1 MIATLKLIFG
11 FLLAACLLAVAAPA
25 QDPGNYRTVYV
36 PPPVGSHLGGGYVRV
51 PIESQGTDESALLG
65 MITKLNAAG
74 GEKRERQFV
83 LEAVSRSTG
92 VSQRELQ
99 AQQDILR
106 LRFGDLCAINAIA
119 RGNSDKVQQIATLR
133 SKGSTWTQLA
143 KANGVNIATVVQT
156 TRNADQ
162 ITVTSI
168 FKLGGSR
175 QGGPGQ
181 VEKHGRSCAAK
192 RPARRLITGEPQ
204 SLPRNVAPPTNS
216 ESDSRAGK
224 WSESAKV
231 SATGCPSP
239 RATLPESGR
248 QKSAPAKAR
257 LSAIR

>member
-1 MIATLKLIFG
+1 MTTSLKLIFG
-11 FLLAACLLAVAAPA
+11 FLLAAWLLTGTA
-25 QDPGNYRTVYV
+25 QAQNQGSYRSVYV

-51 PIESQGTDESALLG
+51 PIEQQGSDESALLG

-83 LEAVSRSTG
+83 IEAVAHSTG

-143 KANGVNIATVVQT
+143 KANGVSIGTVVQT

-162 ITVTSI
+162 LTVSS
-168 FKLGGSR
+168 FSNSVDRAK
-175 QGGPGQ
+175 GGPNKLKSMGLHPQ
-181 VEKHGRSCAAK
+181 PNV
-192 RPARRLITGEPQ
+192 RPG
-204 SLPRNVAPPTNS
+204 
-216 ESDSRAGK
+216 G
-224 WSESAKV
+224 
-231 SATGCPSP
+231 
-239 RATLPESGR
+239 
-248 QKSAPAKAR
+248 
-257 LSAIR
+257 

>member
-1 MIATLKLIFG
+1 MVNISGVIATLKLIFG
-11 FLLAACLLAVAAPA
+11 FLLAACLLAAAAPA

-143 KANGVNIATVVQT
+143 KAHGVSLATVVQT

-162 ITVTSI
+162 ITVSS
-168 FKLGGSR
+168 FSNSVDRAK
-175 QGGPGQ
+175 GGPDKLKSMGVHAQ
-181 VEKHGRSCAAK
+181 
-192 RPARRLITGEPQ
+192 P
-204 SLPRNVAPPTNS
+204 NVAP
-216 ESDSRAGK
+216 
-224 WSESAKV
+224 
-231 SATGCPSP
+231 
-239 RATLPESGR
+239 SG
-248 QKSAPAKAR
+248 
-257 LSAIR
+257 

>member
-1 MIATLKLIFG
+1 MAGELPAQRQRLNALRINAYIRVVTTSLKLIFC
-11 FLLAACLLAVAAPA
+11 FLLAACLLTGTA
-25 QDPGNYRTVYV
+25 QAQNQGSYRSVYV

-51 PIESQGTDESALLG
+51 PIEQQGSDESALLG

-83 LEAVSRSTG
+83 IEAVAHSTG

-143 KANGVNIATVVQT
+143 KANGVSIGTVVQT

-162 ITVTSI
+162 LTVSS
-168 FKLGGSR
+168 FSNSVDRAK
-175 QGGPGQ
+175 GGPNKLKSMGLHPQ
-181 VEKHGRSCAAK
+181 PNV
-192 RPARRLITGEPQ
+192 RPG
-204 SLPRNVAPPTNS
+204 
-216 ESDSRAGK
+216 G
-224 WSESAKV
+224 
-231 SATGCPSP
+231 
-239 RATLPESGR
+239 
-248 QKSAPAKAR
+248 
-257 LSAIR
+257 

>member
-1 MIATLKLIFG
+1 MFNMSRVIATLKPSFG
-11 FLLAACLLAVAAPA
+11 FLLAACLLAAAVQA

-51 PIESQGTDESALLG
+51 PIEIQGNDESALLG

-83 LEAVSRSTG
+83 IEAVARSTG

-143 KANGVNIATVVQT
+143 KANGVNIAMVGQT

-162 ITVTSI
+162 LTVSS
-168 FKLGGSR
+168 FSNSVDRAK
-175 QGGPGQ
+175 GGPN
-181 VEKHGRSCAAK
+181 KLRSM
-192 RPARRLITGEPQ
+192 GVHPQ
-204 SLPRNVAPPTNS
+204 PNVAP
-216 ESDSRAGK
+216 
-224 WSESAKV
+224 
-231 SATGCPSP
+231 
-239 RATLPESGR
+239 SG
-248 QKSAPAKAR
+248 
-257 LSAIR
+257 

>member
-1 MIATLKLIFG
+1 MLNISPVIATLKLIFG
-11 FLLAACLLAVAAPA
+11 FLLAACLLAAAAPA

-51 PIESQGTDESALLG
+51 PIENQGNDESALLG

-133 SKGSTWTQLA
+133 SKGS
-143 KANGVNIATVVQT
+143 
-156 TRNADQ
+156 
-162 ITVTSI
+162 
-168 FKLGGSR
+168 
-175 QGGPGQ
+175 
-181 VEKHGRSCAAK
+181 
-192 RPARRLITGEPQ
+192 
-204 SLPRNVAPPTNS
+204 
-216 ESDSRAGK
+216 
-224 WSESAKV
+224 
-231 SATGCPSP
+231 
-239 RATLPESGR
+239 
-248 QKSAPAKAR
+248 
-257 LSAIR
+257 

>member
-1 MIATLKLIFG
+1 MTTSLKLIFG
-11 FLLAACLLAVAAPA
+11 FLLAAWLLTGTA
-25 QDPGNYRTVYV
+25 QAQNQGSYRSVYV

-51 PIESQGTDESALLG
+51 PIEQQGSDEAALLG

-83 LEAVSRSTG
+83 IEAVAHSTG

-143 KANGVNIATVVQT
+143 KANGVSIGTVVQT

-162 ITVTSI
+162 LTVSS
-168 FKLGGSR
+168 FSNSVDRAK
-175 QGGPGQ
+175 GGPNKLKSMGLHPQ
-181 VEKHGRSCAAK
+181 PNV
-192 RPARRLITGEPQ
+192 RPG
-204 SLPRNVAPPTNS
+204 
-216 ESDSRAGK
+216 G
-224 WSESAKV
+224 
-231 SATGCPSP
+231 
-239 RATLPESGR
+239 
-248 QKSAPAKAR
+248 
-257 LSAIR
+257 

>member
-1 MIATLKLIFG
+1 MTTSLKLIFG
-11 FLLAACLLAVAAPA
+11 LLLAAWLLTGTA
-25 QDPGNYRTVYV
+25 QAQNQGSYRSVYV

-51 PIESQGTDESALLG
+51 PIEQQGSDEAALLG

-83 LEAVSRSTG
+83 IEAVAHSTG

-143 KANGVNIATVVQT
+143 KANGVSIGTVVQT

-162 ITVTSI
+162 LTVSS
-168 FKLGGSR
+168 FSNSVDRAK
-175 QGGPGQ
+175 GGPNKLKSMGLHPQ
-181 VEKHGRSCAAK
+181 PNV
-192 RPARRLITGEPQ
+192 RPG
-204 SLPRNVAPPTNS
+204 
-216 ESDSRAGK
+216 G
-224 WSESAKV
+224 
-231 SATGCPSP
+231 
-239 RATLPESGR
+239 
-248 QKSAPAKAR
+248 
-257 LSAIR
+257 

>member
-11 FLLAACLLAVAAPA
+11 FLLAACLLAAAAPA

-51 PIESQGTDESALLG
+51 PIESQGNDESALLG

-119 RGNSDKVQQIATLR
+119 RGNSDKVHQIATLR
-133 SKGSTWTQLA
+133 SKGSSWTQLA
-143 KANGVNIATVVQT
+143 NANGVSIAMVIQT
-156 TRNADQ
+156 ARNADQ
-162 ITVTSI
+162 LTVNSYSNTMERAKGGQD
-168 FKLGGSR
+168 KLRDLGIHAQPNVRPGG
-175 QGGPGQ
+175 
-181 VEKHGRSCAAK
+181 
-192 RPARRLITGEPQ
+192 
-204 SLPRNVAPPTNS
+204 
-216 ESDSRAGK
+216 
-224 WSESAKV
+224 
-231 SATGCPSP
+231 
-239 RATLPESGR
+239 
-248 QKSAPAKAR
+248 
-257 LSAIR
+257 